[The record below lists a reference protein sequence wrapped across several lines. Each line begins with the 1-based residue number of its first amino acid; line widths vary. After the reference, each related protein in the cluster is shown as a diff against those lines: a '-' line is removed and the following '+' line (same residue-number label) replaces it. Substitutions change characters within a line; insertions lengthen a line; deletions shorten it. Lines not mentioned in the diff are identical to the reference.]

1 MRSLITKYVRYFNS
15 HYNRVGHLFQD
26 RYKVVRI
33 TSEAQLTYI
42 SKYIHCNPLTSSACE
57 DSPQLI
63 DYTYSSYGNY
73 LRLFQQNWVSTED
86 ILSYFS
92 KTNPRFTYQSFIEES
107 SPDDVKFIEDFTL
120 DLV

>member
-1 MRSLITKYVRYFNS
+1 M
-15 HYNRVGHLFQD
+15 FQD
-26 RYKVVRI
+26 RYKAVRI
-33 TSEAQLTYI
+33 TSEAQFTYI
-42 SKYIHCNPLTSSACE
+42 SKYIHRNPLDLSACE
-57 DSPQLI
+57 DSPRRLI